1 MPETITEK
9 YASQVK
15 QFVLPPEFREKPE
28 SKAEAPKEP
37 EKPVPE
43 VKVDLPQEKAEAVEA
58 TAEAPLEE
66 QEQTTEKDPEKATT
80 RRFER
85 RIDRAHKRAAEAQAR
100 AELLERELAELKVKS
115 QPQVPSAAPRMED
128 FTDVQEYVKAY
139 ATYEKDQA
147 IKEYEKK
154 QRDAAVQSQQK
165 KLVEHWEAGVSKA
178 QSKYDDWDEVVG
190 DIKPTTPWAYAMM
203 EADNGPDIAH
213 YLGTHPAEVRR
224 IAALT
229 PSSQFREIGKLEL
242 KLQAPPEPPKKPSK
256 APAPIE
262 PVKGD
267 AKISEEDIVDNMD
280 FEKYKRLGDK
290 RFGIG
295 GRKVI

>member
-1 MPETITEK
+1 MPESVIPDS
-9 YASQVK
+9 YADQIPR
-15 QFVLPPEFREKPE
+15 FVLPPEFTNKP
-28 SKAEAPKEP
+28 AEAPKETPKEP
-37 EKPVPE
+37 EKPVAEVKPE
-43 VKVDLPQEKAEAVEA
+43 VKAEVVEA
-58 TAEAPLEE
+58 ATEPEAKEPEE
-66 QEQTTEKDPEKATT
+66 TTEKDPEKATT

-100 AELLERELAELKVKS
+100 AEFLEKELADLKAKS
-115 QPQVPSAAPRMED
+115 QPQAPANAPRMED
-128 FTDVQEYVKAY
+128 FTDVQEYAKAY

-147 IKEYEKK
+147 IKDYEKK
-154 QRDAAVQSQQK
+154 QRDQAVAAQQQK
-165 KLVEHWEAGVSKA
+165 LTQDWEAAVSKA

-190 DIKPTTPWAYAMM
+190 DIKPTTPWSYALM

-213 YLGTHPAEVRR
+213 YLGTHPAEVKR
-224 IAALT
+224 IASLS

-267 AKISEEDIVDNMD
+267 AKVTDELAPQMD
-280 FEKYKRLGDK
+280 FEKYMK
-290 RFGIG
+290 IG
-295 GRKVI
+295 NKMFNKGRVR

>member
-1 MPETITEK
+1 MPETVITDR
-9 YASQVK
+9 YVDQIPR
-15 QFVLPPEFREKPE
+15 FTLPPELTNKPE
-28 SKAEAPKEP
+28 APAVVPVEVPKKEP

-43 VKVDLPQEKAEAVEA
+43 AKAQEPAEVVEA
-58 TAEAPLEE
+58 ATEPEAEKPEE
-66 QEQTTEKDPEKATT
+66 TTEKDPEKATS

-100 AELLERELAELKVKS
+100 TELLEREIASLKAQS
-115 QPQVPSAAPRMED
+115 QPKAPSNAPRMED
-128 FTDVQEYVKAY
+128 FTDVQEYAKAY
-139 ATYEKDQA
+139 AAFEKA
-147 IKEYEKK
+147 EGIKEYEAK
-154 QRDAAVQSQQK
+154 QRQQAQQAQQQK
-165 KLVEHWEAGVSKA
+165 LTQDWESRVSKA
-178 QSKYDDWDEVVG
+178 QAKYDDWDEVVG

-224 IAALT
+224 IADLT

-242 KLQAPPEPPKKPSK
+242 KLQAPVEPPKKPSK

-267 AKISEEDIVDNMD
+267 ARISDDEITENMP
-280 FEKYKRLGDK
+280 FEKYQK
-290 RFGIG
+290 IG
-295 GRKVI
+295 NKMFRRR